1 MRSLRALTPEL
12 KGCGDCLLKAG
23 AKALGTN
30 TADREPTLMAGR
42 RAMRVAANIALS
54 IADPPRMSPAYQKC
68 GHCGGR
74 VLPLADGKS
83 TPMWCLDCEQ
93 ERKRYGSPRP
103 PSEAL
108 FA

>member
-1 MRSLRALTPEL
+1 
-12 KGCGDCLLKAG
+12 
-23 AKALGTN
+23 
-30 TADREPTLMAGR
+30 MAGR

-68 GHCGGR
+68 GHCGGK

-83 TPMWCLDCEQ
+83 TPMWCLECEQ
-93 ERKRYGSPRP
+93 ERKLHGSPRP
-103 PSEAL
+103 PSEEL